1 MSGEIKF
8 GTCRLTGRRGHF
20 VKSHIIPEAL
30 TEATWRGQ
38 PLTQKGRGGRLIKR
52 WTSWYDD
59 KLVTSEGETVL
70 QKYDDWAITF
80 FKKHK
85 LIWSAI
91 FPPLGRLE
99 TADHQWC
106 AELNTGIRRI
116 IDETNMLRLFFLSL
130 LWRAATINRFEF
142 GSVSMPDN
150 DREKLREMVLSGRAQ
165 PREFYPITLTQL
177 ITIGFPHNW
186 SAYRDTKTIPNVGTD
201 DSPRVVDIFRFY
213 FDGLIAHMHIND
225 DPEIVTKQAEVF
237 VGQASETLVTTLLG
251 QDSHHM
257 KRFWDHVQHVD
268 PLN

>member
-1 MSGEIKF
+1 MSGRMKF
-8 GTCRLTGRRGHF
+8 GKCRLTGRRGHF

-30 TEATWRGQ
+30 TEVTWRGQ
-38 PLTQKGRGGRLIKR
+38 PLTQQGKGGQLIKR

-59 KLVTSEGETVL
+59 KLVTSEGEAVL

-80 FKKHK
+80 FRKHK

-106 AELNTGIRRI
+106 DELNMGIRRI
-116 IDETNMLRLFFLSL
+116 VDETSMLRLFFLSL
-130 LWRAATINRFEF
+130 LWRAATTNRFEF
-142 GSVSMPDN
+142 GSVAIPAD
-150 DREKLREMVLSGRAQ
+150 DREKLREMVLSGRAV
-165 PREFYPITLTQL
+165 PHEFYQITLTQL

-186 SAYRDTKTIPNVGTD
+186 SAYRYTKTIPNVGTD

-225 DPEIVTKQAEVF
+225 DPEIVTKQAGFF
-237 VGQASETLVTTLLG
+237 VGQASETLVTTLRA
-251 QDSHHM
+251 QDSLQM
-257 KRFWDHVQHVD
+257 KRFWDRAQNVD
-268 PLN
+268 RSN